1 MDAILD
7 QLLQVGFF
15 AALVRVATPLLL
27 ATLGEMF
34 TERAGVLNLG
44 IEGIMLLGAMTGFT
58 AAYFSGSLWTGI
70 AAAGLTGVVFGALL
84 GLLTVTLG
92 LSQHVSGLGVTMLCS
107 GLSFFFYR
115 LVFGQPSQPP
125 NVEAF
130 DPVAI
135 PGLSDIPFV
144 GPVLFDQVA
153 LVYLAFLLVPLSALL
168 LYRTPWGL
176 ALRSVGENPQAAVS
190 AGVSVSWTRYQA
202 LMISGLLMGIAGA
215 YLSLAQFNAFTF
227 GVISGRGWVC
237 IALVVLG
244 QWDPW
249 RSAAA
254 ALLFGAVDALG
265 LRLQSSG
272 AIDLP
277 YQLFLML
284 PFVVTILAMA
294 LFARRARAP
303 AALLHPFRREER

>member
-1 MDAILD
+1 M
-7 QLLQVGFF
+7 
-15 AALVRVATPLLL
+15 
-27 ATLGEMF
+27 GEMF
-34 TERAGVLNLG
+34 AERSGVLNLG
-44 IEGIMLLGAMTGFT
+44 IEGIMLLGAMVGFS
-58 AAYFSGSLWTGI
+58 AAYFSGQLWLGI
-70 AAAGLTGVVFGALL
+70 GAAAGVGVLFGALM

-115 LVFGQPSQPP
+115 LIFGQPGQPP

-130 DPVAI
+130 KTAPV
-135 PGLSDIPFV
+135 PLLSEIPFF
-144 GPVLFDQVA
+144 GPVLFNQVA
-153 LVYLAFLLVPLSALL
+153 LVYIAFLIVPLSAFV

-176 ALRSVGENPQAAVS
+176 SLRTVGENPHAAASSGVNVAAV
-190 AGVSVSWTRYQA
+190 RYQA
-202 LMISGLLMGIAGA
+202 LMISGMLMGIAGA
-215 YLSLAQFNAFTF
+215 YLTLAQFNASTF

-244 QWDPW
+244 MWDPW
-249 RSAAA
+249 RCALA
-254 ALLFGAVDALG
+254 ALLFGAVDALQ

-277 YQLFLML
+277 YQVFLMM

-294 LFARRARAP
+294 IAARRARAP
-303 AALLHPFRREER
+303 AALLVPFRKEER